1 VSYISISGNVRFHLI
16 RITPPR
22 YDQLNKS
29 AVALLG
35 FLYLLNL
42 IQVNAFT

>member
-1 VSYISISGNVRFHLI
+1 MSSISISGNVRSHLK
-16 RITPPR
+16 RIIPRR